1 MSLTM
6 EFGLEVPCI
15 SLTGLKHLAMSVVR
29 E

>member
-15 SLTGLKHLAMSVVR
+15 SLTGLKHLTMSVVR